1 MVDFRNYNELGP
13 IPELDRMRLESSSI
27 TSDDYLTLE
36 DNRYFLMETGGHQGD
51 TISRITVTTEGGES
65 AVVSANDDVD
75 ANTTIT
81 IFNPPV
87 FTDLS
92 TGTDS

>member
-1 MVDFRNYNELGP
+1 
-13 IPELDRMRLESSSI
+13 
-27 TSDDYLTLE
+27 
-36 DNRYFLMETGGHQGD
+36 METGGQQGD